1 MICAYPLLFSLFAAI
16 EFLFLKRM
24 KSLQGQC
31 CHLSLV
37 LLIQIFVLLYLFV
50 HFFFSSKMACG
61 II

>member
-24 KSLQGQC
+24 KSLQG
-31 CHLSLV
+31 HLSLV
-37 LLIQIFVLLYLFV
+37 LLIQIFVLYLFV
-50 HFFFSSKMACG
+50 HFFFSSRMACG